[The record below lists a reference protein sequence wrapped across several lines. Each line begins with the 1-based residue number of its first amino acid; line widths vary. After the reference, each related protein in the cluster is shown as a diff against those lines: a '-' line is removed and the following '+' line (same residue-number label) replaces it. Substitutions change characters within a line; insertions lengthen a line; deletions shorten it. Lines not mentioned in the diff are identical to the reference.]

1 MSADYPQ
8 VVWCDQTR
16 QACREL
22 ARLAMVE
29 DLGDACDWT
38 SHWIV
43 PPGRQATAKIVARRG
58 GVVAGLA
65 CIDEIIEVFAAQ
77 LVVDLRARDGD
88 TVASGAVVAQ
98 LRGLATDLLTI
109 ERTLLNFLG
118 RLSGVATLTRQYV
131 DAVHGT
137 SATIYDTRK
146 TTPGWRLLE
155 KYAVGQ
161 GGGRNHRLGLHQAVM
176 IKDNHVALAADHGF
190 TLAEAL
196 RRIREQQRQSHPT
209 MVVEVEVDSLDQ
221 LQMVLPER
229 PDIVLLDNMNTATL
243 AAAVAMR
250 NKLAEN
256 VVLEASGGVTLATVA
271 AIAAT
276 GVDRISSGALTHSA
290 INFDFGLDWLQS

>member
-1 MSADYPQ
+1 
-8 VVWCDQTR
+8 
-16 QACREL
+16 
-22 ARLAMVE
+22 
-29 DLGDACDWT
+29 
-38 SHWIV
+38 
-43 PPGRQATAKIVARRG
+43 
-58 GVVAGLA
+58 
-65 CIDEIIEVFAAQ
+65 
-77 LVVDLRARDGD
+77 
-88 TVASGAVVAQ
+88 
-98 LRGLATDLLTI
+98 
-109 ERTLLNFLG
+109 
-118 RLSGVATLTRQYV
+118 
-131 DAVHGT
+131 
-137 SATIYDTRK
+137 
-146 TTPGWRLLE
+146 
-155 KYAVGQ
+155 
-161 GGGRNHRLGLHQAVM
+161 
-176 IKDNHVALAADHGF
+176 VALAADHGF